1 MYLVKTP
8 LRFNRVRHEAG
19 AVLDLAADL
28 ARAQI
33 DQLLAVK
40 AVELIP
46 DNRDLGDEQPP
57 GPQREIQ
64 PGADSAEGL
73 NPASEGAGSPA
84 PSAATDSAPDAQHEQ
99 QAGEQSPP
107 SGEAADAQI
116 AEGIAQP
123 ESAPKQGPEPA
134 TDVSPAKADKPRARK
149 GAK

>member
-1 MYLVKTP
+1 MAIQL
-8 LRFNRVRHEAG
+8 G
-19 AVLDLAADL
+19 ATAIPPRTELEITDENE
-28 ARAQI
+28 RALKVYY
-33 DQLLAVK
+33 DRGS
-40 AVELIP
+40 VELVP
-46 DNRDLGDEQPP
+46 HDRDPGDEQPP
-57 GPQREIQ
+57 GSQSEIK

-107 SGEAADAQI
+107 SGEAAHAQI

-123 ESAPKQGPEPA
+123 ESAPQQGPEPA

-149 GAK
+149 GAN